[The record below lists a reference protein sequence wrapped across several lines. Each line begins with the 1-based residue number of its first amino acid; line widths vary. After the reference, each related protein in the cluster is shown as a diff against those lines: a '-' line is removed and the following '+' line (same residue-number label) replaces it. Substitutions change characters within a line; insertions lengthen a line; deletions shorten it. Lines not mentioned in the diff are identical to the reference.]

1 VTLDL
6 GTGDGR
12 HVLATAAQR
21 PDTLV
26 IGVDANAAGMA
37 EASRRAARRDALAN
51 ALFAVAAAEH
61 PP

>member
-1 VTLDL
+1 MAIDL

-12 HVLATAAQR
+12 AVLAAAAAQ

-26 IGVDANAAGMA
+26 IGLDANAAGLA
-37 EASRRAARRDALAN
+37 EASRRAARRLALPN

>member
-1 VTLDL
+1 MAIDL

-12 HVLATAAQR
+12 YVLKAAAER

-26 IGVDANAAGMA
+26 IGLDANAAAMI
-37 EASRRAARRDALAN
+37 EASRRAARRDALPN
-51 ALFAVAAAEH
+51 ALFAVAAAGH

>member
-1 VTLDL
+1 
-6 GTGDGR
+6 
-12 HVLATAAQR
+12 VLTTAAER

-26 IGVDANAAGMA
+26 IGLDANAAAMA
-37 EASRRAARRDALAN
+37 AASHRARRRLGLPN

>member
-1 VTLDL
+1 
-6 GTGDGR
+6 
-12 HVLATAAQR
+12 VLTAAAAR

-26 IGVDANAAGMA
+26 IGLDANAAAMA
-37 EASRRAARRDALAN
+37 EASRKAARRDALPN

>member
-1 VTLDL
+1 MAIDL
-6 GTGDGR
+6 GTGDAR
-12 HVLATAAQR
+12 YVLRTAAEQ

-26 IGVDANAAGMA
+26 IGLDADAAAMA
-37 EASRRAARRDALAN
+37 AASRRAARRDALPN

>member
-1 VTLDL
+1 MAIDL

-12 HVLATAAQR
+12 YVLRAAAER
-21 PDTLV
+21 PNTLV
-26 IGVDANAAGMA
+26 IGLDANTAAMA
-37 EASRRAARRDALAN
+37 AASRRAARRNALPN

>member
-1 VTLDL
+1 MN
-6 GTGDGR
+6 
-12 HVLATAAQR
+12 AAER

-26 IGVDANAAGMA
+26 IGLDANAAAMA
-37 EASRRAARRDALAN
+37 KASRRVARRDALPN

>member
-1 VTLDL
+1 MAIDL

-12 HVLATAAQR
+12 YVLRAAAER
-21 PDTLV
+21 PDTLM
-26 IGVDANAAGMA
+26 IGLDANAAGMA
-37 EASRRAARRDALAN
+37 RASRRGARQLVN

>member
-1 VTLDL
+1 VAIDL

-12 HVLATAAQR
+12 YVLRAAAEQ

-26 IGVDANAAGMA
+26 IGLDADAAAMA
-37 EASRRAARRDALAN
+37 AASRRAARRDALPN

>member
-1 VTLDL
+1 M

-12 HVLATAAQR
+12 YVLRTAAER

-26 IGVDANAAGMA
+26 IGLDANAAAMA
-37 EASRRAARRDALAN
+37 AASRRAARRGAVPN
-51 ALFAVAAAEH
+51 ALFAVVAAEH